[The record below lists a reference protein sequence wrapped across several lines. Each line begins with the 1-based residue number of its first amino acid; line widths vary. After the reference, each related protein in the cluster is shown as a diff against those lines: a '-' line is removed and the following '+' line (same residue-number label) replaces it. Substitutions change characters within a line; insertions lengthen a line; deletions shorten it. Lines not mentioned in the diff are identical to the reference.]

1 MKHPNKPKLGG
12 SMSDINIHFSIYEHA
27 LVIKDNQ
34 LITRKFIVLKR
45 DRKHIEAWTDFH
57 KYIRS
62 GKNKMARKVSDDGN
76 MRFYNVVKLLNYAFF
91 DKYYIKRLTD
101 IDVTIVKEFLND
113 YGMGALPG
121 DTKTRTEDTVNVCI
135 RHIIDFLEAVID
147 ANPKC
152 KIKKKDL
159 YKETKVYSTRKHRL
173 ETKKVPAFE
182 VLYSSKPRE
191 IFRDMPD
198 SVFSILMNLIM
209 EKHKDI
215 LMLVALGAF
224 AGMRPSE
231 CCNVRRND
239 SKLGPGIRFVIVD
252 GEIEDIIIDLTQEL
266 NLRSD
271 LKPVGAIKKE
281 RTQRVYPA
289 FLRAFYECY
298 QIYMDYMEGHKY
310 EADYGALT
318 VNKQGKAITYNNYYK
333 KFRKVIGELIPELLK
348 SDDAET
354 VNYGHLLLETD
365 ISPHVFRHW
374 FSVKLTLFGE
384 DSAGLMY
391 WRGDTRP
398 ESALTYLQN
407 KGELEKQYLK
417 VNSEVFNYS
426 LWKAGKLH
434 NDDGF

>member
-1 MKHPNKPKLGG
+1 
-12 SMSDINIHFSIYEHA
+12 MSNINIHFSIYEHS
-27 LVIKDNQ
+27 LVIKENQ
-34 LITRKFIVLKR
+34 LITRKFIVLKK
-45 DRKHIEAWTDFH
+45 DKKHIVAWTDFH

-62 GKNKMARKVSDDGN
+62 GKNKLAHKVSDDGN
-76 MRFYNVVKLLNYAFF
+76 MRFYHVVKLLNYAFF
-91 DKYYIKRLTD
+91 EKYHIKRLTD
-101 IDVTIVKEFLND
+101 INVSIVKDFLNG
-113 YGMGALPG
+113 YGMGTLPG

-135 RHIIDFLEAVID
+135 KHIIDFIEAMIE
-147 ANPKC
+147 ANPNKC
-152 KIKKKDL
+152 AIRKKDL
-159 YKETKVYSTRKHRL
+159 YKEQKVYSTRKRRM
-173 ETKKVPAFE
+173 ETRKVPAFE
-182 VLYSSKPRE
+182 VLYTSRPRE

-215 LMLVALGAF
+215 LMLAALGAF

-239 SKLGPGIRFVIVD
+239 SALGPGMRFVLVD
-252 GEIEDIIIDLTQEL
+252 GEIEDIIIDLTEEL

-289 FLRAFYECY
+289 FLKVFYECY
-298 QIYMDYMEGHKY
+298 QMYMDYMEGRKY
-310 EADYGALT
+310 EADFGALT
-318 VNKQGKAITYNNYYK
+318 VNKQGKAITYENYYK
-333 KFRKVIGELIPELLK
+333 KFRMVIEELIPELLK
-348 SDDAET
+348 CDNPEA
-354 VNYGHLLLETD
+354 VNYGHLLMETN
-365 ISPHVFRHW
+365 ISPHIFRHW

-384 DSAGLMY
+384 DIAGLMH
-391 WRGDTRP
+391 WRGDKSP

-407 KGELEKQYLK
+407 KGELEKQYRK
-417 VNSEVFNYS
+417 VNTEIFNYS